1 MKKTLVLV
9 GNAPLGSDLSQSID
23 NADYVVRFNDAQHPV
38 GQSGTKTD
46 LLMVA
51 ATSKHMQRR
60 LQEPDFMQSPVFKA
74 AQEILLP
81 YHPSI
86 IAKYHPQPNILSRL
100 KGRRAD
106 WTHQTIDI
114 IGEYKDIHIMSPQFY
129 MQACAE
135 LGIAEK
141 DMKRLF
147 PSTGFL
153 GIWHMLQTH
162 DAGEWDI
169 RICGFTWEG
178 WKRHAW
184 DAERQWIEQKI
195 QEGRLSFLN

>member
-1 MKKTLVLV
+1 MKKSLAIV
-9 GNAPLGSDLSQSID
+9 GNAPLGCDLSNEINST
-23 NADYVVRFNDAQHPV
+23 DYVVRFNDATQAIEM
-38 GQSGTKTD
+38 GGTKTD

-51 ATSKHMQRR
+51 ATSKPMQKR
-60 LQEPDFMQSPVFKA
+60 LQEPEFIKSPIFEA
-74 AQEILLP
+74 AQEIMLP

-86 IAKYHPQPNILSRL
+86 VEQYHPKPNILSRL

-114 IGEYKDIHIMSPQFY
+114 IGKYKDIRVMSPQFY
-129 MQACAE
+129 MRACAD

-141 DMKRLF
+141 DMSKIF

-153 GIWHMLQTH
+153 GIWYMLQTH
-162 DAGEWDI
+162 DTDEWDI

-195 QEGRLSFLN
+195 NEGHLGFLN

>member
-1 MKKTLVLV
+1 MKKTVVLV
-9 GNAPLGSDLSQSID
+9 GNAPLRSDFSQKID
-23 NADYVVRFNDAQHPV
+23 EADYVVRFNEPKQSI
-38 GQSGTKTD
+38 GMSGTKTD

-51 ATSKHMQRR
+51 TTSKPMQKR
-60 LQEPDFMQSPVFKA
+60 LQESEFVQSPIFQA
-74 AQEILLP
+74 AQEIMLP

-86 IAKYHPQPNILSRL
+86 VEKYHPKPNIFSRL

-106 WTHQTIDI
+106 WTHQTVDV
-114 IGEYKDIHIMSPQFY
+114 IGLYKNIRIMSPQFY
-129 MQACAE
+129 IQACE
-135 LGIAEK
+135 DLDIPEQN
-141 DMKRLF
+141 MKKQF

-162 DAGEWDI
+162 NTDKWNI

-184 DAERQWIEQKI
+184 DAERQWIEKKI
-195 QEGRLSFLN
+195 TAGYLDFLN

>member
-9 GNAPLGSDLSQSID
+9 GNAPLTADLSDKID
-23 NADYVVRFNDAQHPV
+23 NADYVVRFNDANHPRQL
-38 GQSGTKTD
+38 GGTKTD

-51 ATSKHMQRR
+51 ATSKHMQKR
-60 LQEPDFMQSPVFKA
+60 LQEPDFIELPVFKA
-74 AQEILLP
+74 AQEIMLP
-81 YHPSI
+81 LHPSI
-86 IAKYHPQPNILSRL
+86 IEKYHPKPNILSRL

-106 WTHQTIDI
+106 WTHQTVDI
-114 IGEYKDIHIMSPQFY
+114 IGLYKDIRIMSPQFY

-141 DMKRLF
+141 DMKKLF

-153 GIWHMLQTH
+153 GIWHILQTRNVN
-162 DAGEWDI
+162 EWDV

-195 QEGRLSFLN
+195 NKGRLSFLN

>member
-1 MKKTLVLV
+1 MKKTVILV
-9 GNAPLGSDLSQSID
+9 GNAPLRSELSQKID
-23 NADYVVRFNDAQHPV
+23 NADYVVRFNDAAHPV
-38 GQSGTKTD
+38 KLGGTKTD

-51 ATSKHMQRR
+51 ATSKPMQKR
-60 LQEPDFMQSPVFKA
+60 LQEPHFVQSAIFKA
-74 AQEILLP
+74 AKEILLP

-100 KGRRAD
+100 KGRRED

-114 IGEYKDIHIMSPQFY
+114 IGAYKDIRIMSPQFY
-129 MQACAE
+129 LQACAAIN
-135 LGIAEK
+135 IAEK
-141 DMKRLF
+141 DMKKLF

-162 DAGEWDI
+162 NTEEWDI
-169 RICGFTWEG
+169 LICGFTWQG

-184 DAERQWIEQKI
+184 DAERQWIEQKMK
-195 QEGRLSFLN
+195 EGRLSFLH